1 MFSPECEMHDG
12 HTGVTQTKQRIPTLA
27 DRRRESDMPPR
38 RRSVLLTQLVIDAPG
53 SPQQTILDEL
63 RRVILSGSAPPG
75 TPIPLGDVADVFG
88 VSRIPVRESLK
99 TLVGESLVDHRHQF
113 GYTVAQLTPAE
124 LREMYIVRETLE
136 SAALAVAVEQATEE
150 DHEHAVEVNSR
161 LEIALRYDD
170 SQSYHCESRNF
181 HLALTRPSQML
192 RLLHMFE
199 AAWNITEPVQPMV
212 PCCRRR
218 SPGSALGSHRDA
230 GRIPASGRIRTS
242 ERFRN
247 PSSPTQYRDRD
258 STDRHRSIGRKRYTD
273 RAIVVQHSIDTFLST
288 QFSSLTLRARGTVR

>member
-1 MFSPECEMHDG
+1 LSQSKCPHLTDAIHDG
-12 HTGVTQTKQRIPTLA
+12 HAGVMRPKQRIPTLA
-27 DRRRESDMPPR
+27 ARRRETDMPPR

-53 SPQQTILDEL
+53 SPQQAILDEL

-124 LREMYIVRETLE
+124 LHEMYIVRETLE

-212 PCCRRR
+212 HVAGVDRQVLHSDHTAMLDAFLR
-218 SPGSALGSHRDA
+218 RDA
-230 GRIPASGRIRTS
+230 TALLTASEIHHRRLDTVIATLPTDTGLLAEKDIPIA
-242 ERFRN
+242 
-247 PSSPTQYRDRD
+247 Q
-258 STDRHRSIGRKRYTD
+258 
-273 RAIVVQHSIDTFLST
+273 
-288 QFSSLTLRARGTVR
+288 

>member
-1 MFSPECEMHDG
+1 
-12 HTGVTQTKQRIPTLA
+12 
-27 DRRRESDMPPR
+27 MPPR

-192 RLLHMFE
+192 RLL
-199 AAWNITEPVQPMV
+199 
-212 PCCRRR
+212 
-218 SPGSALGSHRDA
+218 
-230 GRIPASGRIRTS
+230 
-242 ERFRN
+242 
-247 PSSPTQYRDRD
+247 
-258 STDRHRSIGRKRYTD
+258 
-273 RAIVVQHSIDTFLST
+273 
-288 QFSSLTLRARGTVR
+288 

>member
-1 MFSPECEMHDG
+1 MHDG

-170 SQSYHCESRNF
+170 SQSYHCREPKLSSRTDPTVSDASTSA
-181 HLALTRPSQML
+181 HVRSCLEHHRTSTADG
-192 RLLHMFE
+192 
-199 AAWNITEPVQPMV
+199 

>member
-1 MFSPECEMHDG
+1 MFPLECAIHDG
-12 HTGVTQTKQRIPTLA
+12 HTGVTRAKQHISTLA
-27 DRRRESDMPPR
+27 DTRRESDMPPR

-53 SPQQTILDEL
+53 SPQQAILDEL

-99 TLVGESLVDHRHQF
+99 TLVGESLVDHRHQL

-161 LEIALRYDD
+161 LEIALRFDD

-181 HLALTRPSQML
+181 HLALTRPSHML

-212 PCCRRR
+212 HVAGVDRQVLH
-218 SPGSALGSHRDA
+218 SDHTAMLDAFLHRDA
-230 GRIPASGRIRTS
+230 AALLSASEIHHRRLNTVIATLPTNTGLLAEKDIPIA
-242 ERFRN
+242 
-247 PSSPTQYRDRD
+247 Q
-258 STDRHRSIGRKRYTD
+258 
-273 RAIVVQHSIDTFLST
+273 
-288 QFSSLTLRARGTVR
+288 